1 MPNAPALPSPAD
13 LHEDQ
18 IVALLRSGAHAALL
32 SAYFG
37 DVEYRELAQLAKLA
51 ATRSNSKGELVF
63 VLPGIMGS
71 RLGLLQRRGN
81 PSLLWLHPIAIA
93 HGGLAQLALPAGK
106 ALRALGV
113 MLPGYLKLKLSL
125 EIAGFRPVFH
135 PFDWRADL
143 ENLARALLRAI
154 AKSGAR
160 KVHIVAHS
168 MGGLVARI
176 ALGHDRERR
185 IHRLVQLGTPNHGSF
200 APVQALRAVYPTVRK
215 IAALDHHH
223 DSAEHLARTVF
234 LTLPGLYQMM
244 PTALSPDEPN
254 LFDPAQWPQDE
265 LLPDARML
273 AHAWNVRRRMPP
285 PDERCAVIVGT
296 HQQTI
301 TSVRRCEDGF
311 EYSIRCDGDGT
322 VPLSRALWNDAETW
336 FVQENH
342 GALPNNTDVVAAVNA
357 LLKEGTTSRLSKSR
371 PEPATEVVR
380 TVTDAELRAV
390 ATHKVHWER
399 LSLDSRRR
407 ILEPIITTEF
417 MNSATVVPH
426 SA

>member
-1 MPNAPALPSPAD
+1 MSNAPAPPSPAD

-18 IVALLRSGAHAALL
+18 VIALLRSGAHAALL

-37 DVEYRELAQLAKLA
+37 EVEYRELAQLAKIA
-51 ATRSNSKGELVF
+51 ATRGNGKGEIVF

-71 RLGLLQRRGN
+71 RLGTLRRHS
-81 PSLLWLHPIAIA
+81 PSLVWLHPMAIA
-93 HGGLAQLALPAGK
+93 HGELSRLALPAGK
-106 ALRALGV
+106 GLRALGV
-113 MLPGYLKLKLSL
+113 MLPGYLKLRLSL

-143 ENLARALLRAI
+143 ETLARALSRSI

-176 ALGHDRERR
+176 ALAHDRERR
-185 IHRLVQLGTPNHGSF
+185 IHRLVQLGAPNHGSF

-215 IAALDHHH
+215 IAALDHRS
-223 DSAEHLARTVF
+223 SAERLAREVF
-234 LTLPGLYQMM
+234 LTLPGLYQMV
-244 PTALSPDEPN
+244 PSVLSPDEPN
-254 LFDPAQWPQDE
+254 LFDPAQWPRDD
-265 LLPDARML
+265 LVPDAKLL
-273 AHAWNVRRRMPP
+273 ARACKVRSRMPP
-285 PDERCAVIVGT
+285 PDERCAVIAGT

-301 TSVRRCEDGF
+301 TSVRVCDEGF

-342 GALPNNTDVVAAVNA
+342 GALTNNNEVIAAVGG
-357 LLKEGTTSRLSKSR
+357 LLKEGRTSRLSKLR
-371 PEPATEVVR
+371 PEPGSAVVR

-407 ILEPIITTEF
+407 ILEPVITAEF
-417 MNSATVVPH
+417 MNPSTVVPH